1 MPLRLQKFDLEVSYR
16 KGTEMHMAEPF
27 SRAYLPLA
35 KQESGDKETVWSVTH
50 MRSITE
56 IETEHIDMIAF
67 VPIQQLTLLEI
78 KSATEVDV
86 ELQAL
91 VTTIKEGSSES
102 RADVPLKLQ
111 EYFPFSEELSI
122 QDGVVF
128 KGEWIIIPSTCR
140 HASHLDVQGCLRR
153 AKEASYRPGI

>member
-1 MPLRLQKFDLEVSYR
+1 
-16 KGTEMHMAEPF
+16 
-27 SRAYLPLA
+27 
-35 KQESGDKETVWSVTH
+35 

-111 EYFPFSEELSI
+111 EYFPFREELSI

-128 KGEWIIIPSTCR
+128 KGE
-140 HASHLDVQGCLRR
+140 
-153 AKEASYRPGI
+153 